1 MDYLLI
7 GLSILPVVVLMI
19 FIYFQDKYQKEPIKL
34 LAKAFIGGML
44 AIPLDFVVIDLIK
57 LVFYSE
63 STAYQAFF
71 EAGIPEELSKFIIL
85 FLFIWRRKEFD
96 EYMDGIVYAAF
107 VGLGFA
113 CVENLLYVS
122 SSAAE
127 AYQIAISTSFS
138 RALVSVPGHFLFA
151 VVMGYFFSLAK
162 FDKKHR
168 ARNLI
173 LSVICAAAVHGLFDY
188 MLMIEEFLSS
198 GLATVIFIV
207 FILGD
212 IKLWKLGIKFIRK
225 QQQLTQNQNITSEEE
240 YAQAETPV
248 TENEEPEYKSIDW
261 NAGEKTTN

>member
-1 MDYLLI
+1 MDFLLI
-7 GLSILPVVVLMI
+7 GLSILPVVILMI
-19 FIYFQDKYQKEPIKL
+19 FIYRQDKYQKEPIKL
-34 LAKAFIGGML
+34 LARAFVGGML
-44 AIPLDFVVIDLIK
+44 AIPLDFIVIDLIK
-57 LVFYSE
+57 MVFYSE

-71 EAGIPEELSKFIIL
+71 EAGFPEELSKFIIL

-127 AYQIAISTSFS
+127 AYNAGVSTGFS

-162 FDKKHR
+162 FDKSHR

-188 MLMIEEFLSS
+188 LLMIEEFLSS

-207 FILGD
+207 FIWGD

-225 QQQLTQNQNITSEEE
+225 QQQLTQNQTFSSDEEF
-240 YAQAETPV
+240 AQANIPETETV
-248 TENEEPEYKSIDW
+248 EPEYKNIDW
-261 NAGEKTTN
+261 NAGEKKDG